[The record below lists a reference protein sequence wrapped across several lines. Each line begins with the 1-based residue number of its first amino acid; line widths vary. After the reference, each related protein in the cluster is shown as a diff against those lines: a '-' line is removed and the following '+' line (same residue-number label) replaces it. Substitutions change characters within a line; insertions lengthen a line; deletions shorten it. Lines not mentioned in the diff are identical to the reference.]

1 MPKPIPG
8 SVMGIRGLSLQLWG
22 SVVESTVT
30 PEPQPS
36 SGHGLGYEGL
46 KRKLS
51 EKVPLG
57 LDAIL

>member
-30 PEPQPS
+30 PEPQ
-36 SGHGLGYEGL
+36 GL